1 MWHGWLWARVGRGVL
16 GEEAARLNTI
26 KKLEGAQVA
35 AQARMSG
42 SFIREPIGALVALD
56 ADVGRDPLDVD
67 VSIFECVMVELSH
80 SAHECAVGFGAV
92 AFGDGNGRVCAVSE

>member
-1 MWHGWLWARVGRGVL
+1 MWSRVGRGVL
-16 GEEAARLNTI
+16 GKEAARLNAF

-35 AQARMSG
+35 AQARLSG
-42 SFIREPIGALVALD
+42 PFVREPIGALVALY

-67 VSIFECVMVELSH
+67 VSIFECVMVELTH

-92 AFGDGNGRVCAVSE
+92 AFGDGDGRVCAVSE

>member
-56 ADVGRDPLDVD
+56 TDVGRDPLNVD
-67 VSIFECVMVELSH
+67 VSVFECVVIEFSH
-80 SAHECAVGFGAV
+80 SAYECAVGLGTV
-92 AFGDGNGRVCAVSE
+92 AFGDSNGRVCAVSE

>member
-1 MWHGWLWARVGRGVL
+1 MWRGWLWAQVGRGVL
-16 GEEAARLNTI
+16 GEEVARLNTF

-35 AQARMSG
+35 AQARLSG
-42 SFIREPIGALVALD
+42 PFVREPIGALVALD

-80 SAHECAVGFGAV
+80 SAHECAVGLGTV
-92 AFGDGNGRVCAVSE
+92 AFGDSNGHVCAVRE